1 MIELQNVHKIY
12 VKGRVK
18 VPALRGVN
26 LNVTEQE
33 FLVVQGPSGSGK
45 STLLNIIGLLD
56 EPTDGRL
63 RLFGEPTQ
71 GLPDRERSRLRGRSI
86 GFVFQSFNLIS
97 HLRAWENVALPL
109 YYAGVGRAERHQRAI
124 TALKQVGLSERAE
137 HLPAELSGGEEQRVA
152 IARALVIG
160 PKLILADEP
169 TGNLD
174 SESSLDVMKEF
185 SHLNKEG
192 ATLLIATHD
201 PLVTSFAERILA
213 LRDGQIVDEVSPN
226 RGEPRA
232 TLRDDVPS

>member
-1 MIELQNVHKIY
+1 MIELEHVSKTYTKEQ
-12 VKGRVK
+12 VK
-18 VPALRGVN
+18 VPALRAVTFA
-26 LNVTEQE
+26 VTERE
-33 FLVVQGPSGSGK
+33 FLVIQGPSGSGK

-56 EPTDGRL
+56 EPTAGRL
-63 RLFGEPTQ
+63 RLFGEPMQ

-124 TALKQVGLSERAE
+124 MALERVGLSKRAL

-174 SESSLDVMKEF
+174 SESSRDAMKEF
-185 SHLNKEG
+185 SHTNKEG
-192 ATLLIATHD
+192 VTLLVATHD
-201 PLVTSFAERILA
+201 PLVTSFAKRLVA
-213 LRDGQIVDEVSPN
+213 LRDGRIVEGRSQK
-226 RGEPRA
+226 RG
-232 TLRDDVPS
+232 

>member
-26 LNVTEQE
+26 LNVAEQE
-33 FLVVQGPSGSGK
+33 FLVVQGASGSGK

-63 RLFGEPTQ
+63 RLFGEPMQ
-71 GLPDRERSRLRGRSI
+71 GLPDLERSRLRGRSI

-124 TALKQVGLSERAE
+124 MALKQVSLSERAE

-174 SESSLDVMKEF
+174 SESSRDVMKEF
-185 SHLNKEG
+185 SRLNKEG
-192 ATLLIATHD
+192 VTLLIATHD
-201 PLVTSFAERILA
+201 PLVTSFAERFFA
-213 LRDGQIVDEVSPN
+213 LRDGQIVDEVSSN
-226 RGEPRA
+226 REEPRA
-232 TLRDDVPS
+232 ILRDDVPS